1 MGESVLRW
9 KTTAESKQCVG
20 LRPPTVGRGIGWV
33 ARDRLLER
41 RDAFVESILGSL
53 VEVLTAPQVTLV
65 SLRIDRRLGCQT
77 RPILRGEIQLDLL
90 NNIPSD
96 FFLHFE
102 NALVF
107 LLVFACPNVLVRG
120 STNQLG
126 MDTDLV
132 SLLHQGPFHNRFDRE
147 HPRNLWH

>member
-9 KTTAESKQCVG
+9 KTTAESKHCVG
-20 LRPPTVGRGIGWV
+20 LRQPTVGWGIGWV

-41 RDAFVESILGSL
+41 RDAFVERILGSL
-53 VEVLTAPQVTLV
+53 VEVVPASQVTVV
-65 SLRIDRRLGCQT
+65 SLMIDWRRGCQT
-77 RPILRGEIQLDLL
+77 RPVLRCEIQLDLL

-107 LLVFACPNVLVRG
+107 SLVFACPNVLVRG

-132 SLLHQGPFHNRFDRE
+132 SLLH
-147 HPRNLWH
+147 